1 MGVYIAEAQQAK
13 RALQSSRRSL
23 HSSTS
28 AAEASAADASAV
40 AVSAIPERPPSR
52 HTAQRDMLASQVA
65 SPHNQQPQ
73 PLTSAS
79 SADAGTAGAGLAGAS
94 GLEPQQQASATA
106 DGGSSQEGGVRHE
119 AGLSAPAAPAA
130 PAVPAV
136 RSEGS
141 QTQPAQGSGRQAT
154 AGKKQPLQAAA
165 LQPSPSAQRLTFAR
179 SVQYAPLL
187 TVKASQYQQ
196 HCQSYLPCLGGA
208 TFRLTQVCALCS
220 ESLNLC
226 GAAIRCYHLNDS
238 NPFVSAG
245 LCQMPWSKH
254 TLGPQP
260 TSQRQLPTRS
270 SFPGQLCGD
279 MSAQPPLRCPGSS
292 LGHCCSA
299 SAPPATSP

>member
-52 HTAQRDMLASQVA
+52 HTAQRDMLAPVASQVA

-130 PAVPAV
+130 PAV

-154 AGKKQPLQAAA
+154 AGKKQPMQAAA

-196 HCQSYLPCLGGA
+196 HCQCCLPC
-208 TFRLTQVCALCS
+208 
-220 ESLNLC
+220 
-226 GAAIRCYHLNDS
+226 
-238 NPFVSAG
+238 
-245 LCQMPWSKH
+245 
-254 TLGPQP
+254 
-260 TSQRQLPTRS
+260 
-270 SFPGQLCGD
+270 
-279 MSAQPPLRCPGSS
+279 
-292 LGHCCSA
+292 
-299 SAPPATSP
+299 